1 MGEAPYL
8 PFAMTTTRK
17 EHKLQETEALVSATP
32 GSLADAQ
39 RASLLY
45 VSDSEPGIRRRRA
58 GSGFGYIAP
67 GGVAITDEETRERIR
82 RLAIPPAWE
91 DVWISPWPDGH
102 IQATG
107 RDQRGRKQY
116 RYHPAWLA
124 CRDEAK
130 FSSLVAFAEGLP
142 KLRGRVDED
151 LARRGVPWERAVAS
165 VVWLLDRTLIRIG
178 NETYKRENSSFGLT
192 TLENRHV
199 AVEGASL
206 RFSFIGKSGQEWKL
220 KLQDRRIARIVRTIQ
235 ELPGQHL
242 FQYLDEE
249 GIRRPVQSQD
259 VNDYI
264 HEHLGEDFSSKHFR
278 TWGATCAAAIMLSE
292 EEPPTS
298 KKQAA
303 RQINAV
309 VDRVARKL
317 RNTRAVCR
325 RCYIH
330 PLVIDAWQEGQLAAD
345 MVELRRRYRR
355 PFKGL
360 DEDESLV
367 LRWLRENSER

>member
-1 MGEAPYL
+1 MEADLNKMDIPAPAVGEP
-8 PFAMTTTRK
+8 M
-17 EHKLQETEALVSATP
+17 
-32 GSLADAQ
+32 ADAL
-39 RASLLY
+39 RARLTY

-58 GSGFGYIAP
+58 GKGFSYLAP
-67 GGVAITDEETRERIR
+67 DGSPVRDEATRARIR
-82 RLAIPPAWE
+82 QLAIPPAWE
-91 DVWISPWPDGH
+91 DVWISPLPDGH

-116 RYHPAWLA
+116 RYHAEWLA

-130 FSSLVAFAEGLP
+130 FSSLVAFAEALP
-142 KLRGRVDED
+142 KLRMQMDKD
-151 LARRGVPWERAVAS
+151 LARRGVPLERAVAS
-165 VVWLLDRTLIRIG
+165 VVWLLDNTMIRIG
-178 NETYKRENSSFGLT
+178 NESYRRENLSFGLT
-192 TLENRHV
+192 TLEHRHV
-199 AVEGASL
+199 AVNGASI

-220 KLQDRRIARIVRTIQ
+220 KLTDRRIARIVRTIQ

-264 HEHLGEDFSSKHFR
+264 HAHGGEAFTSKHFR
-278 TWGATCAAAIMLSE
+278 TWGATRAAAMLLASE
-292 EEPPTS
+292 QTPAT
-298 KKQAA
+298 KRQAA
-303 RQINAV
+303 RQLNAI
-309 VDRVARKL
+309 VDHVARRL

-330 PLVIDAWQEGQLAAD
+330 PAVIDAWEDGRLAPEMA
-345 MVELRRRYRR
+345 EFRRRYRK

-360 DEDESLV
+360 DEQESLV
-367 LRWLRENSER
+367 LRWLRENNGKRSEGAGL